1 MRKLIVS
8 LAAMA
13 SALTAVPAMAQN
25 SSYKLGSLWTA
36 ARIDVEDGQFENYMD
51 WLTKVWASNQ
61 AFAKSQGW
69 ILDYHILDSMN
80 PRDGEPDLI
89 LITRFADFPSVAEV
103 ERRNEIM
110 NKRMNQDDHSADAAS
125 GQRNKMRRQMGSV
138 LYRELHSK

>member
-1 MRKLIVS
+1 MRNRILA
-8 LAAMA
+8 LAALA
-13 SALTAVPAMAQN
+13 GCALATPAMSQQ
-25 SSYKLGSLWTA
+25 SSYKLGPLWSA
-36 ARIDVEDGQFENYMD
+36 GRIDVEDGQYENYMD
-51 WLTKVWASNQ
+51 WLMKVWESNQ

-69 ILDYHILDSMN
+69 ILNYHILDSVN

-89 LITRFADFPSVAEV
+89 LITSFADYPSPAEI

-138 LYRELHSK
+138 LYREILKR